1 MCTRVCASLW
11 ASEEDMTNSSCN
23 VDDEIRVGCNTGIKH
38 ACAFSVTVQHVGKP
52 RHDPADGK
60 LPANIGPGEPRVHV
74 CVRACACVC
83 MRACAC
89 VCVCVKGVCVCVC
102 VCVDV
107 WSTNLHALAQNEKE
121 EQDQLGGSCVL
132 SAVTVSTL
140 KEI

>member
-1 MCTRVCASLW
+1 MCARMCVCMCTRVCASLW

-89 VCVCVKGVCVCVC
+89 VCVCEGCVCVC
-102 VCVDV
+102 VCV
-107 WSTNLHALAQNEKE
+107 WTCGAQICMRSHKMKKKNKTNWVEAVF
-121 EQDQLGGSCVL
+121 SVL
-132 SAVTVSTL
+132 
-140 KEI
+140 